1 MSPADV
7 AAVRER
13 LGMTRQQF
21 ADALECTLRTVQMWE
36 AGDRGVPGPARVAMR
51 LMLQPP
57 AVVPSRRSR
66 SADRGTPAASR

>member
-51 LMLQPP
+51 LMLHAPKP
-57 AVVPSRRSR
+57 KPRK
-66 SADRGTPAASR
+66 P